1 MKKDYFFSYTSFA
14 SSDELSEEDQQLL
27 KEARQA
33 VDKAYAPYSNFRV
46 GAAALLKNGEVVSG
60 ANQENASY
68 PAGICAE
75 RVVLATV
82 SSLYKKEVILKMAIS
97 FFNLNGESNY
107 PITPCGFCR
116 QALLET
122 IHHTGQSMQLI
133 LSGMEGE
140 VLLVEDARQLLP
152 LSFTGNDLKRK

>member
-1 MKKDYFFSYTSFA
+1 MKKDYLFSYTSYN
-14 SSDELSEEDQQLL
+14 SSDDLSEEDRQLV
-27 KEARQA
+27 KEARLA
-33 VDKAYAPYSNFRV
+33 VDKSYAPYSNFKV
-46 GAAALLKNGEVVSG
+46 GAAALLKSGEIVSG

-82 SSLYKKEVILKMAIS
+82 SSLYTNAVITKMAIS
-97 FFNLNGESNY
+97 FFNVNGNSNY

-133 LSGMEGE
+133 LCGMEGE
-140 VLLVEDARQLLP
+140 VWIIEDARQLLP

>member
-1 MKKDYFFSYTSFA
+1 MKKDYLFSYTSLA
-14 SSDELSEEDQQLL
+14 SSDELSKEDQQLL
-27 KEARQA
+27 EDARQA
-33 VDKAYAPYSNFRV
+33 VYKAYAPYSNFRV
-46 GAAALLKNGEVVSG
+46 GAAALLKTGEIVSG

-75 RVVLATV
+75 RSVLATI
-82 SSLYKKEVILKMAIS
+82 SSLYKDAIILKMAIS
-97 FFNLNGESNY
+97 FFNENGSSNY

-140 VLLVEDARQLLP
+140 VLLVEDAKQLLP